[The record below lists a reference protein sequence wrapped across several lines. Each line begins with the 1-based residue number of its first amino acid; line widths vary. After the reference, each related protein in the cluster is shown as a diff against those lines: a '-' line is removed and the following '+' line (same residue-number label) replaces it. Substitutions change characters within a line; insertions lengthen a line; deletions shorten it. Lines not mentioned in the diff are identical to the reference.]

1 MRFSKLLL
9 LFLVLAA
16 TLAGCAYSF
25 RGQTAGAIKSIAIPT
40 FENETAEFGIAERV
54 TEELVRGFQRDG
66 TLRITSTEQAD
77 AVLSGRITRL
87 EDMPYTARADQTV
100 EEYRFS
106 MTCEI
111 ELTDN
116 RTQQV
121 IWTQTYPA
129 WAVYPYTGSLEFRD
143 QAIQEAVSKLQ
154 QDLLNRIVGSW

>member
-1 MRFSKLLL
+1 MTFSKLW
-9 LFLVLAA
+9 LVLAG
-16 TLAGCAYSF
+16 LAVALTGCAYSF
-25 RGQTAGAIKSIAIPT
+25 RGQTAGAIKSISIPT

-66 TLRITSTEQAD
+66 TLRITSAEQAD
-77 AVLSGRITRL
+77 AVLTGRITRV

-111 ELTDN
+111 ELSDG

-121 IWTQTYPA
+121 LWTQSYPA
-129 WAVYPYTGSLEFRD
+129 WAVYPYTGSLEYRD
-143 QAIQEAVSKLQ
+143 QAIQEAVGKLQ

>member
-1 MRFSKLLL
+1 MLLL
-9 LFLVLAA
+9 S
-16 TLAGCAYSF
+16 GCTYSF

-40 FENETAEFGIAERV
+40 FENETAEFGIAERI
-54 TEELVRGFQRDG
+54 TDELVQGFQRDG
-66 TLRITSTEQAD
+66 TLRITSSDQAD
-77 AVLSGRITRL
+77 AVLSGRITRV

-121 IWTQTYPA
+121 LWTQTYPE
-129 WAVYPYTGSLEFRD
+129 WAVYPYTGTLEFRD
-143 QAIQEAVSKLQ
+143 QAIQEAVGKLQ